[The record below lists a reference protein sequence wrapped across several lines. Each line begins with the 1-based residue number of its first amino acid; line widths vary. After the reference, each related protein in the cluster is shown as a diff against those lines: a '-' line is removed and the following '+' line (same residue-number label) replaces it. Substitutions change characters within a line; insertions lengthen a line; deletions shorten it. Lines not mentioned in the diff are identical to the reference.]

1 MRRGLD
7 STELLHHA
15 CIIKLLGDTDITCLT
30 RAWIVFLHGRVFADS
45 KTPEEALM
53 RYRPRLLTKFA

>member
-1 MRRGLD
+1 
-7 STELLHHA
+7 LLHHA